1 MALFI
6 TFEGGDGCGKST
18 QARRLY
24 NRLRK
29 NNIPTLLTHEP
40 GYTIIGKRIARLLK
54 WTPGLRPSPLTEL
67 MLFNASRSQ
76 LVSEVILPNLKMGR
90 VILCDRY
97 ADSTVAY
104 QSYGRGLDQDLVNL
118 VNDIATQGA
127 KPDLT
132 ILLNI
137 SAEEGM
143 ARKYGSKRDRFE
155 REDISFHHRV
165 HDGYLALAAN
175 EPERWL
181 VIEADQPIK
190 RIAGIIW
197 HRITRLLDIKGIQPA
212 DG

>member
-24 NRLRK
+24 NRLIK

-40 GYTIIGKRIARLLK
+40 GYTTIGKRIARLLK

-90 VILCDRY
+90 VVLCDRY

-104 QSYGRGLDQDLVNL
+104 QSYGRGLDRDLVNL
-118 VNDIATQGA
+118 VNDIAMQGV

-137 SAEEGM
+137 SAEEGI
-143 ARKYGSKRDRFE
+143 ARKYGLKRDRFE
-155 REDISFHHRV
+155 REDIDFHHRV
-165 HDGYLALAAN
+165 HDGYLALATN
-175 EPERWL
+175 EPKRWL
-181 VIEADQPIK
+181 VIEADQSKK
-190 RIAGIIW
+190 RIASIIW
-197 HRITRLLDIKGIQPA
+197 RRITILLDVKGIQPA